1 MTSSNRPFL
10 LHPFPTF
17 RPLSKAGHTLR
28 HALCRG
34 VWAGGRKVGGDAGR
48 GDGPAAW
55 RRGVRRRAA
64 PGATGSQAV
73 PERMGCARAPTA
85 GRQEVAR
92 RTRSPL
98 PPSSPYAPMLVGGIC
113 GLPPSLSSIQRI
125 HARDSRAGLGN
136 PLLLSRDS
144 RHAARTK
151 RAASHRTSCYG
162 LPDLPDQVNR
172 RNPRQQQPQQQ
183 RPHTD
188 SPRAVNIATTTA
200 EVRKWSEQR
209 K

>member
-73 PERMGCARAPTA
+73 PERIRAHPARARPRRAVRRWRGAREARSLPPALTRPCWSGASAACLRVCPVSSGSMPVTAGPVLATRCYYLAIHVTRHGRRGRPVTALPAMGCQTC
-85 GRQEVAR
+85 Q
-92 RTRSPL
+92 TR
-98 PPSSPYAPMLVGGIC
+98 
-113 GLPPSLSSIQRI
+113 
-125 HARDSRAGLGN
+125 
-136 PLLLSRDS
+136 
-144 RHAARTK
+144 
-151 RAASHRTSCYG
+151 
-162 LPDLPDQVNR
+162 
-172 RNPRQQQPQQQ
+172 
-183 RPHTD
+183 
-188 SPRAVNIATTTA
+188 
-200 EVRKWSEQR
+200 
-209 K
+209 